1 MKRLNT
7 QYFCL
12 WQSKYNEQNYKHNRK
27 KTCNFKQI
35 GWSWSFRIFNLHDYF
50 VWNWI
55 LFIKVHIGA
64 YHPNIKY
71 VKADSSPKR
80 KEVIKWWISLQWN
93 ICSVQNDQHKYDDSD
108 NSSYQNSNKKSLV
121 FKRLWL
127 FSKKPYFSPIFSNIA
142 RFHFNVVLL
151 NLFLQSVTF
160 IDCEKPIHFVPRSFI
175 HTIGMVLVLRQN
187 QLFSF
192 HVGFE
197 HSGKVTRLHV
207 NVLNVTYKLFLKII
221 LILLRKI
228 VKSPTHFKICRN
240 LIVFESGKLFEQ
252 ISIF

>member
-1 MKRLNT
+1 M
-7 QYFCL
+7 
-12 WQSKYNEQNYKHNRK
+12 
-27 KTCNFKQI
+27 
-35 GWSWSFRIFNLHDYF
+35 
-50 VWNWI
+50 
-55 LFIKVHIGA
+55 
-64 YHPNIKY
+64 
-71 VKADSSPKR
+71 
-80 KEVIKWWISLQWN
+80 
-93 ICSVQNDQHKYDDSD
+93 
-108 NSSYQNSNKKSLV
+108 

-127 FSKKPYFSPIFSNIA
+127 FSKKPYFSPIFSDIA
-142 RFHFNVVLL
+142 RFDFNVVLL

-160 IDCEKPIHFVPRSFI
+160 IDCEKPIHFVPWSFI

-187 QLFSF
+187 QLLSF
-192 HVGFE
+192 HVRFE

-240 LIVFESGKLFEQ
+240 LIVFESSKLFEQ